1 MLAIAGQTDKPN
13 WLNLFYVIHGSPC
26 GNIGY
31 ISFIKNQKKNF
42 GKIVFFFFKT
52 PRATVGTSVSIIQSF
67 NIWLYVIRCDC
78 ESLLFLQ
85 V

>member
-1 MLAIAGQTDKPN
+1 MLDIAGQTDEPN

-31 ISFIKNQKKNF
+31 IFLSKIKKKILKNC
-42 GKIVFFFFKT
+42 IFFFKT
-52 PRATVGTSVSIIQSF
+52 PRATLGTSVSIIQSF

-85 V
+85 I